1 MWARTSVVRLVAGA
15 LLAFGLPVI
24 GAAMTWGAVAD
35 RVSMLVW
42 QGLALLV
49 GGALFTPV
57 AWMEL
62 GPFRRVAATLRGY
75 LGRRSAE
82 VGAATGDISEALD
95 RLLEELSGRNAL
107 LEETA
112 TIDNLTGLPNR
123 MAALDRLRQ
132 GLQLVTR
139 DHIPLTVAFVD
150 IDGLDAINER
160 HSYRLGDRVLA
171 SVAHRLEGMVRG
183 TDWAARWDGDAFL
196 VVLHADPD
204 GSMVALDRIVRD
216 LAGAKLVIG
225 EEKIP
230 FTVSVG
236 ATRVRVQESVR
247 PCVDR
252 ALQQLAEAKRQ
263 GAGSFSLEE

>member
-1 MWARTSVVRLVAGA
+1 MRLVVGA
-15 LLAFGLPVI
+15 MLAFGVPTIVAVL
-24 GAAMTWGAVAD
+24 TWGAVAD
-35 RVSMLVW
+35 QVSMLAW

-62 GPFRRVAATLRGY
+62 EPLRRIAAILSGS
-75 LGRRSAE
+75 LGSRSAE
-82 VGAATGDISEALD
+82 VGAPAGDLAETLS
-95 RLLEELSGRNAL
+95 RLLEELSGRSAL

-112 TIDNLTGLPNR
+112 TVDSLTGLPNR
-123 MAALDRLRQ
+123 LAALDRLRQ

-139 DHIPLTVAFVD
+139 DDIPLTVAFVD

-171 SVAHRLEGMVRG
+171 SVAHRLEGIVRG
-183 TDWAARWDGDAFL
+183 TDWAARWDGGAFL

-236 ATRVRVQESVR
+236 ATRVRSREAVQL
-247 PCVDR
+247 CVDR
-252 ALQQLAEAKRQ
+252 ALRQLTEAKGQ